1 MSETTPKVGPNSSD
15 APEATPESAKVF
27 DYNVAANARTVAP
40 SKPNPASPLA
50 AGWYDGKRSIYPA
63 MDWRSS

>member
-1 MSETTPKVGPNSSD
+1 MTETTPKVGPNVAD
-15 APEATPESAKVF
+15 APEVTPETSQVF

-50 AGWYDGKRSIYPA
+50 AG
-63 MDWRSS
+63 